1 MNIYSKAIITLICV
15 LWPSMM
21 AVSAFASH
29 HTTSSTT
36 VLPSTMRK
44 SIVLP
49 TSRASTSSSARII
62 SNASSSAYRTPA
74 NNRSNLHKQHRTQ
87 LHLTIPRGGGA
98 VAQATSSLSSYV
110 STPTGTFNTALI
122 LLGAATAFLKLYN
135 KVDANNSSKDEEN
148 KQLEKKD
155 PKVKALQLR
164 FLMVFWLLR
173 MADWLQVS
181 LHYLLVLAS

>member
-1 MNIYSKAIITLICV
+1 
-15 LWPSMM
+15 MM

-62 SNASSSAYRTPA
+62 SNASSSTYRTTT
-74 NNRSNLHKQHRTQ
+74 NNRSNLHKQHGTQ

-98 VAQATSSLSSYV
+98 VAQATSSLSSYI

-148 KQLEKKD
+148 KQVEKKD
-155 PKVKALQLR
+155 PKVKSLQLR
-164 FLMVFWLLR
+164 FLTVFWLLR

-181 LHYLLVLAS
+181 LHYLASAS